1 MSGQR
6 LVLTIDADG
15 NAHCLYNELID
26 LRALGTLSCR
36 RASHIEFDQKSQEWR
51 VLSADRQRILFRDA
65 SRQACLDWEADNLQP
80 A

>member
-36 RASHIEFDQKSQEWR
+36 RASHIEFDQKSQGWH
-51 VLSADRQRILFRDA
+51 VLSADRRRILFQDG
-65 SRQACLDWEADNLQP
+65 SREACLDWEADFLQP

>member
-1 MSGQR
+1 

-36 RASHIEFDQKSQEWR
+36 RASDIEFDKASQEWR
-51 VLSADRQRILFRDA
+51 VLTADRRRILCRDA

-80 A
+80 

>member
-15 NAHCLYNELID
+15 TGHCLYGELLD
-26 LRALGTLSCR
+26 LRVLGTLSCR
-36 RASHIEFDQKSQEWR
+36 RASHIEFEEESQEWR
-51 VLSADRQRILFRDA
+51 VLSPDRHRVLFTNA
-65 SRQACLDWEADNLQP
+65 SRQACLDWEANHLQP